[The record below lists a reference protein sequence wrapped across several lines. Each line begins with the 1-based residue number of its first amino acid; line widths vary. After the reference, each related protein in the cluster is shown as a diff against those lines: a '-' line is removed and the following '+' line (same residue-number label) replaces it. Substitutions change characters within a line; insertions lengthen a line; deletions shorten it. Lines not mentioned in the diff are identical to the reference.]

1 MVPSAARS
9 LCALVVLIQ
18 TVPAPPP
25 RQDAPALQA
34 AVHRFFTTQEAED
47 VGAYLGQWSKS
58 GTPPPAEQIRFVFE
72 SGDDKYSEIAI
83 RSVRGSAERMNVR
96 VSAER
101 DRTTFSP
108 VPGGPP
114 LTLRSTAFWSLTF
127 VSEGGD
133 WKLLYGAPTIDAL
146 AEDLIKADTEEK
158 RDALLA
164 AEKDLLGSELISA
177 LARHANQASQASR
190 YGASQIALE
199 RMRDVARLIGDPKAE
214 SEALQHL
221 ANALYSQRNMAGA
234 LRYYEARLA
243 LERVRDDAEAISQSL
258 IGIASIRYTLAEYG
272 AALAAYREA
281 LAIQET
287 IADPSVIATT
297 LISTGNVLFVQGDH
311 PAAIADFTRGREI
324 SRVAGNARAEAEA
337 LEGMG
342 RVFMA
347 QGDYR
352 AALDALAG
360 VLAEAKSRDN
370 RTDQGAA
377 LLSIG
382 DAHFRLG
389 NIESARRT
397 LDEAR
402 GHFEATRNL
411 SGAGRAWQAVAIT
424 DLVADRYASSEEE
437 YRKSV
442 AVCSTG
448 GDRECVARA
457 AAGLGFAQT
466 AQEKFKEG
474 IASYTVAVDAFARLK
489 QPEQTARARV
499 GLAQALIGS
508 GAFNEAVTTA
518 ERAIGEATGIGNDDV
533 LWRAFSAQAN
543 GLRKL
548 RRRVEAI
555 AAATSAV
562 RAADRLLDA
571 TGDPS
576 SAQVAR
582 DSSAAFATLAL
593 LQAEAGEAGTALDTV
608 ERMRAHDLR
617 AMLAASERDISRGM
631 TDEEREEERTI
642 AVDLVTL
649 YAQIRRERTLPKADV
664 KRVAALQLRI
674 DEATAKRTAQR
685 QRLFARLPALQVWRG
700 LAAAAT
706 HADAARVL
714 ADDKSVLLE
723 MVVGEDTLLMLVARR
738 GKNGIAVSAHFE
750 PSGRRTIATRVS
762 NLLDTETLRDP
773 KAWKALA
780 AEFIPEL
787 ATVFDGATRAI
798 VVPHEMLWRVPFEAL
813 ATESGY
819 VADMC
824 SVVYAPSLTALVRTD
839 SPVIAASGTSA
850 VPGSVVAVVAP
861 ALPAATIEGLASAA
875 PGWVLRTPASGDEE
889 INALGVGVDPER
901 TVVISG
907 EQATEVLLRDRLR
920 HADTIHIAAPFRI
933 NGASPLFSP
942 LLVAPDP
949 ANDGTLEPRE
959 IMNFSLQARVAI
971 LSDGGAMSMRDA
983 ADRVP
988 VVAWAWRAAGVP
1000 ALVLPRWP
1008 TNPTASTEF
1017 LAALHARLRAG
1028 DAPDVAIQAVRA
1040 SLRHSGAPPSAWATW
1055 LLLAG
1060 SETR

>member
-1 MVPSAARS
+1 MVSSGARS
-9 LCALVVLIQ
+9 LCIFVVLIQ
-18 TVPAPPP
+18 TVPAPAP
-25 RQDAPALQA
+25 RRDAPAVQA
-34 AVHRFFTTQEAED
+34 AVHRFFATQEAED
-47 VGAYLGQWSKS
+47 VDAYLEQWSKS
-58 GTPPPAEQIRFVFE
+58 ATRPTAEQIRFVFE

-83 RSVRGSAERMNVR
+83 TPVRGSAERMSVR

-101 DRTTFSP
+101 DRTTYSP

-114 LTLRSTAFWSLTF
+114 LTLRSTEFWSLTF

-133 WKLLYGAPTIDAL
+133 WKLLYGAPTIDAV
-146 AEDLIKADTEEK
+146 AEDLIKADTPEK
-158 RDALLA
+158 RKALLA

-177 LARHANQASQASR
+177 LARHASQAAQASR
-190 YGASQIALE
+190 HGASQTALE
-199 RMRDVARLIGDPKAE
+199 RMREVARHIGDRKAE
-214 SEALQHL
+214 GEALHHL

-234 LRYYEARLA
+234 LSYYEARLA
-243 LERVRDDAEAISQSL
+243 LERSRDDPEAISQSL
-258 IGIASIRYTLAEYG
+258 IGIASIRYSVAEYD

-281 LAIQET
+281 LAIQEQS
-287 IADPSVIATT
+287 ADQSVVATT
-297 LISTGNVLFVQGDH
+297 LIHTGNVLFVQGDH
-311 PAAIADFTRGREI
+311 AAAIADFTRSREM
-324 SRVAGNARAEAEA
+324 SRIAGNAGAEAEA
-337 LEGMG
+337 LAGMG
-342 RVFMA
+342 RVFMV

-352 AALDALAG
+352 AALDAFAG
-360 VLAEAKSRDN
+360 VLADAKSRDN
-370 RTDQGAA
+370 RNDQGAA

-389 NIESARRT
+389 NIESARGA

-402 GHFEATRNL
+402 GHFEAARNL
-411 SGAGRAWQAVAIT
+411 SGAGRAWQAVAMT
-424 DLVADRYASSEEE
+424 DLIADRYASSEEK

-448 GDRECVARA
+448 GDKECVARA

-474 IASYTVAVDAFARLK
+474 IASYTVAVEAFARLK
-489 QPEQTARARV
+489 QPEQTARTRV
-499 GLAQALIGS
+499 GLSQAFIGS
-508 GAFNEAVTTA
+508 GAFNEAVTAA
-518 ERAIGEATGIGNDDV
+518 ERAISEATGIGNDDV
-533 LWRAFSAQAN
+533 LWRAFAAQAR

-548 RRRVEAI
+548 RRRTEAI
-555 AAATSAV
+555 AAAASAV
-562 RAADRLLDA
+562 RAADRLLDTA
-571 TGDPS
+571 GDPP
-576 SAQVAR
+576 SAQVTR
-582 DSSAAFATLAL
+582 DSSAVFATLAL
-593 LQAEAGEAGTALDTV
+593 LQAEAGDAATALDTV

-617 AMLAASERDISRGM
+617 AMLAAGERDISRGM
-631 TDEEREEERTI
+631 TDEEREEERAI
-642 AVDLVTL
+642 VANLVTL
-649 YAQIRRERTLPKADV
+649 NAQIRRERALPKADA
-664 KRVAALQLRI
+664 KRIAALQVRI
-674 DEATAKRTAQR
+674 DEAAATRTAQ
-685 QRLFARLPALQVWRG
+685 QTRLFARLPALRVWRG
-700 LAAAAT
+700 LAPAAT

-714 ADDKSVLLE
+714 ADDTSVLLE

-738 GKNGIAVSAHFE
+738 GKTGITVSAHVE

-780 AEFIPEL
+780 AEFIPAL
-787 ATVFDGATRAI
+787 AAVFDGATHAI

-813 ATESGY
+813 ATETGY

-839 SPVIAASGTSA
+839 SRAIAASGSSA

-861 ALPAATIEGLASAA
+861 ALAAATIEGMASAA
-875 PGWVLRTPASGDEE
+875 PHWMLRAPATGDEE
-889 INALGVGVDPER
+889 INALGVADPER
-901 TVVISG
+901 TVVIRG

-920 HADTIHIAAPFRI
+920 YADTIHIAAPFRI

-959 IMNFSLQARVAI
+959 IMNLPLQARLAI

-983 ADRVP
+983 ADKVP

-1008 TNPTASTEF
+1008 TNPAASTEF

-1040 SLRHSGAPPSAWATW
+1040 RLRRSGAPPSAWATW

-1060 SETR
+1060 SGTR